1 MTKCKKIGFLA
12 GFIIMVV
19 VLIGLITPYFLGIA
33 AEKSIKKV
41 VAGLPQ
47 EQGVTI
53 DVKSYHRGWFGAKA
67 IIQVALD
74 PSTLQSQGKMPPK
87 LYLNIT
93 ENIAHGPFIFIKDF
107 NNKYHFRIGRALA
120 VGQIV
125 IPNAERQL
133 MIKRFTVD
141 AANNQNAILI
151 TLLGNIKVST
161 QLPKLVIESVD
172 GAKKLMVS
180 NFDVNYKVSPDYKR
194 QAGRLALDELTYVD
208 GTQVLKVKNVNHR
221 FDLSRKMSHLWAG
234 KSKLNV
240 ADILLTDNSKVVFEQ
255 KSIAVNSNAKVDKK
269 LLDLE
274 INADTGALTFEDKK
288 LGPGAFML
296 QLNNFGAKAVNQL
309 RVLNEQL
316 ENQKLGTTQYLQ
328 AFYHLAPKLLGYGAQ
343 IHLSPCELDTPYG
356 KLSLGLN
363 ATFPNIQKDK
373 ITDNRVMFK
382 NVESM
387 NQVVIP
393 QKLLSIILTKY
404 YQNRLTSMMQ
414 LADAQSKAEM
424 TPDTMSKLVDSKV
437 KATIAN
443 WQQQNYLVA
452 KNSNFEL
459 NLDYKQGQLNVNGKA
474 VN

>member
-1 MTKCKKIGFLA
+1 MTKCKKIGYLA
-12 GFIIMVV
+12 GFIIMIV
-19 VLIGLITPYFLGIA
+19 VLIGLIAPYFLGIV

-41 VAGLPQ
+41 IAGLPQ
-47 EQGVTI
+47 EQGITVG
-53 DVKSYHRGWFGAKA
+53 VKSYHRDWFSAKA
-67 IIQVALD
+67 IIQVGIT
-74 PSTLQSQGKMPPK
+74 PNQLQSQGKMPPQF
-87 LYLNIT
+87 YLNIT

-107 NNKYHFRIGRALA
+107 NNKHHFRIGRALA
-120 VGQIV
+120 VGQIA
-125 IPNAERQL
+125 IPSAERQL

-151 TLLGNIKVST
+151 TLLGSIKVNT
-161 QLPKLVIESVD
+161 QLPKLVIKSVD
-172 GAKKLMVS
+172 GAKNLMVS
-180 NFDVNYKVSPDYKR
+180 NFDVSYKVSPDYK
-194 QAGRLALDELTYVD
+194 QQVGRIKLDKLTYVNNK
-208 GTQVLKVKNVNHR
+208 QVLKVQNVKHQ
-221 FDLSRKMSHLWAG
+221 FDLNRKLSHLWAG
-234 KSKLNV
+234 KSKLNIG
-240 ADILLTDNSKVVFEQ
+240 DILLTDNNKVVFEQ
-255 KSIAVNSNAKVDKK
+255 KSIAMNSNARVNKK

-274 INADTGALTFEDKK
+274 INADTGALVFEDKK

-296 QLNNFGAKAVNQL
+296 QLNNFDAKAVNQL

-316 ENQKLGTTQYLQ
+316 QNQKLGTAQYIQ

-373 ITDNRVMFK
+373 ITDNSVMFK

-387 NQVVIP
+387 NQLVIP
-393 QKLLSIILTKY
+393 QKLLNIILTKY

-414 LADAQSKAEM
+414 LADAESKANM
-424 TPDTMSKLVDSKV
+424 TPETMSKLVDSKV

-443 WQQQNYLVA
+443 WQQQNYLVSKA
-452 KNSNFEL
+452 SNFEL
-459 NLDYKQGQLNVNGKA
+459 NLDYKQGQLKVNGKT